1 MDKPCANDL
10 YDGGFTSGRGDLMLW
25 IDLIDMLYLLIGV
38 IVGYVLCSLVN
49 RDLLDDECES
59 CEYREFIEEVLNDE

>member
-1 MDKPCANDL
+1 
-10 YDGGFTSGRGDLMLW
+10 MLW
-25 IDLIDMLYLLIGV
+25 IDLIDMLYFLIGA

-59 CEYREFIEEVLNDE
+59 CEYREFIEEVLKDE

>member
-1 MDKPCANDL
+1 
-10 YDGGFTSGRGDLMLW
+10 MLW

-49 RDLLDDECES
+49 RDLMDDECES
-59 CEYREFIEEVLNDE
+59 CEYREFIEEVLNNEE